1 MNALTSAPLHTENGA
16 VDDTPA
22 DSNVAGDVINLAR
35 AGRAAQR
42 VLAKMSSGERAAA
55 LVLGAAASIL
65 WGAAWAPVVATNRA
79 LFAAV
84 PGATAPAVRQ
94 AAAQTLAP

>member
-1 MNALTSAPLHTENGA
+1 MTRGWIAAIHGRFAEANAFNVHALETLGA
-16 VDDTPA
+16 TLVLAATLA
-22 DSNVAGDVINLAR
+22 VVASLAR
-35 AGRAAQR
+35 
-42 VLAKMSSGERAAA
+42 SSLRAA

-84 PGATAPAVRQ
+84 AGASAPAVRQ
-94 AAAQTLAP
+94 APAQTLAP